1 MLRKYRQLK
10 LRGRFR
16 AAPGRAMTDSRKAKT
31 CDSFGYEFEEFLL
44 AIDYNLAFAAANGC
58 IGPPRLQHNINNF
71 GLDCDSCDAARGPAR
86 KQ

>member
-1 MLRKYRQLK
+1 
-10 LRGRFR
+10 
-16 AAPGRAMTDSRKAKT
+16 MTDSRKAKT

-71 GLDCDSCDAARGPAR
+71 GLDCDSCDAAPGLQGNNNAYNLWLDSGGHGHWRGGVC
-86 KQ
+86 